1 MKNTVYTIKFAPPA
15 LDRGEILRYAGV
27 RGDAPEI
34 RALLDECIAEAEGK
48 FRYTVCYTEFPIKR
62 EGGALNIGF
71 TVTQSSALAKNLSG
85 CESIV
90 LFAATVGLEIDRL
103 IARYSTLSPTK
114 ALLLDA
120 LGGERIE
127 SLCNSFCKDIA
138 TKKSAQGKVLRP
150 RFSAGYGDF
159 PIEEQVKIFAALDCP
174 KRIGVSL
181 NESLLMSPSKSVTA
195 IIGIE

>member
-1 MKNTVYTIKFAPPA
+1 MKSTVYTLTYAPPA
-15 LDRGEILRYAGV
+15 LDRGEMLRYAGA

-34 RALLDECIAEAEGK
+34 RALLEECISEAEGRV
-48 FRYTVCYTEFPIKR
+48 RYTVCYAEFPIKR
-62 EGGALNIGF
+62 EGGALDLGF
-71 TVTQSSALAKNLSG
+71 TSTESSALAKNLSG

-103 IARYSTLSPTK
+103 IARYSSLSPTK
-114 ALLLDA
+114 ALLFDA

-127 SLCNSFCKDIA
+127 SLCNSFCRDIEA
-138 TKKSAQGKVLRP
+138 KKRAEGKVLRP

-195 IIGIE
+195 LIGIK

>member
-1 MKNTVYTIKFAPPA
+1 MKSTVYTMSFEPPE
-15 LDRGEILRYAGV
+15 LDRGEMLRYSGARTAV
-27 RGDAPEI
+27 PEVQE
-34 RALLDECIAEAEGK
+34 LLEECIAEAEGRFTYK
-48 FRYTVCYTEFPIKR
+48 VCYAEFPIKR
-62 EGGALNIGF
+62 EGGVLDLGF
-71 TVTQSSALAKNLSG
+71 TSTASSALAKNLSG
-85 CESIV
+85 CEGII

-103 IARYSTLSPTK
+103 IARYSAVSPTK

-127 SLCNSFCKDIA
+127 SLCNSFCRDIEA
-138 TKKSAQGKVLRP
+138 KKRAEGKVLRP

-195 IIGIE
+195 LIGIK